1 MVGSGFPT
9 RIGGTKGEGRR
20 QSNVAASHIAA
31 MDLLV
36 VRPLASMRCHGL
48 SSLKAESWPLTIRP
62 TLLARADKVIE

>member
-1 MVGSGFPT
+1 
-9 RIGGTKGEGRR
+9 
-20 QSNVAASHIAA
+20 